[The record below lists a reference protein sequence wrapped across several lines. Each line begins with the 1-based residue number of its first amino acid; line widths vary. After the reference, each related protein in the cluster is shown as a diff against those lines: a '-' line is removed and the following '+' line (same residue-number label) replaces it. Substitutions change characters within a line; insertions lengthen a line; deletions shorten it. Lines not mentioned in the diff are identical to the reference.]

1 MLEAPVEVYFLH
13 RLLEEV
19 ARAEAADDPQER
31 SAHLQACRYYS
42 ELLLLGE
49 PSADGVAE
57 PS

>member
-1 MLEAPVEVYFLH
+1 MLKAPVEVYFLN

-19 ARAEAADDPQER
+19 ARAEAAEDPQER

-49 PSADGVAE
+49 ASNEGTEE
-57 PS
+57 PA